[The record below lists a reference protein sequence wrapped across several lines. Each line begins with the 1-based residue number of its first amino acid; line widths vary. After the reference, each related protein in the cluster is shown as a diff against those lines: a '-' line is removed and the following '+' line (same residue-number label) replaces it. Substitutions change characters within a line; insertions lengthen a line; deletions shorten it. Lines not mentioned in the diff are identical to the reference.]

1 MSGLYFMLLYK
12 MIINDKVVD
21 YMRIIGITILSIFNT
36 IVSILLALLMYGL
49 TQLTLGVGNGASDNS
64 ALVGYLFIALAIMAL
79 LWLGLYQVY
88 KYNRQL
94 WLLLFAAV
102 GIILTVLNFR
112 VIWFVLLMLIY
123 FTGILLIIRDK
134 NFNEKV

>member
-1 MSGLYFMLLYK
+1 MT
-12 MIINDKVVD
+12 INDKVVD